1 MNKKK
6 LKGKKKEAKD
16 KKSNNKL
23 KKLTNGEIENIIKT
37 QKEELIRINQKKHLL
52 EKKLSEKNKE
62 FEIFKNEYK
71 ELKNKVNV
79 INEDCEKYDEKIQE
93 ENKTIKSKSIFYNF
107 QNEEEMKKL
116 EKEKD
121 NLKILIDEKHEET
134 MNNILNHIEQQ
145 RLSLDYEKNK
155 NFEEINELNM
165 SFDVRMQNVE
175 ELFTKYLESYDIE
188 KKEEVDDIIENYKI
202 LERNEINY
210 IQNMY
215 NDHVKNIKEIHMVVL
230 ENYKKYYIDQLKE
243 NIKKIKGLK
252 EKINELEINDKEIKN
267 DLNVHNNEYDSMV
280 DNIKNLELKR
290 ENLKRDLKFYSKD
303 FVIYKNLELI
313 YNESDV
319 HIKNLKQ
326 FSQSSRDKITQVEKE
341 LKRISEDELN
351 VDEYFEDIKKQN
363 ILLKKKIES
372 IDINLEDINT
382 EFQSY
387 IKEHNIKDEDV
398 QTVRKG
404 INFCLNTY
412 NREFDNL
419 LYTQKKMKKKIKDTV
434 NIYEKK
440 LKDIN
445 IKKDTT

>member
-23 KKLTNGEIENIIKT
+23 KKLTNGELENIIKT

-79 INEDCEKYDEKIQE
+79 INEDCEKFDEKIQE
-93 ENKTIKSKSIFYNF
+93 EDKTIKSKSIFYNF
-107 QNEEEMKKL
+107 QNEEELKKL

-121 NLKILIDEKHEET
+121 NLKNLIDEKHEET

-155 NFEEINELNM
+155 NFEEINELNI

-175 ELFTKYLESYDIE
+175 ELFTKYLETYDIE
-188 KKEEVDDIIENYKI
+188 KKEEMDDIIENYKI

-215 NDHVKNIKEIHMVVL
+215 NDHVKSIKEIHMVVL

-243 NIKKIKGLK
+243 NIKKIKSLK

-267 DLNVHNNEYDSMV
+267 DLSVHNNEYYSMV
-280 DNIKNLELKR
+280 ENIKNLELKR
-290 ENLKRDLKFYSKD
+290 ENLKKDLKFYSKD

-351 VDEYFEDIKKQN
+351 VDDYFEDIKKKN

-372 IDINLEDINT
+372 IDINLDDINK

-387 IKEHNIKDEDV
+387 IKENNIKDEDV
-398 QTVRKG
+398 QNVRKG

-445 IKKDTT
+445 IKKETT

>member
-252 EKINELEINDKEIKN
+252 EKINELEINDREIKN

-445 IKKDTT
+445 IKKDT

>member
-23 KKLTNGEIENIIKT
+23 KKLTNGELENIIKT

-79 INEDCEKYDEKIQE
+79 INEDCEKFDEKIQE
-93 ENKTIKSKSIFYNF
+93 EDKTIKSKSIFYNF
-107 QNEEEMKKL
+107 QNEEELKKL

-121 NLKILIDEKHEET
+121 NLKNLIDERHEET

-155 NFEEINELNM
+155 NFEEINELNI
-165 SFDVRMQNVE
+165 SFDV
-175 ELFTKYLESYDIE
+175 K
-188 KKEEVDDIIENYKI
+188 
-202 LERNEINY
+202 
-210 IQNMY
+210 
-215 NDHVKNIKEIHMVVL
+215 
-230 ENYKKYYIDQLKE
+230 
-243 NIKKIKGLK
+243 
-252 EKINELEINDKEIKN
+252 
-267 DLNVHNNEYDSMV
+267 
-280 DNIKNLELKR
+280 
-290 ENLKRDLKFYSKD
+290 DLKFYSKD

-351 VDEYFEDIKKQN
+351 VDDYFEDIKKKN

-372 IDINLEDINT
+372 IDINLDDINK

-387 IKEHNIKDEDV
+387 IKENNIKDEDV
-398 QTVRKG
+398 QNVRKG

-445 IKKDTT
+445 IKKETT

>member
-188 KKEEVDDIIENYKI
+188 KKEEMDDIIENYKI

-267 DLNVHNNEYDSMV
+267 DLNVHNNEYYSMV

-290 ENLKRDLKFYSKD
+290 ENLKKDLKFYSKD

-372 IDINLEDINT
+372 IDINLDDINT
-382 EFQSY
+382 EFHSY

>member
-252 EKINELEINDKEIKN
+252 EKINELEINDREIKN

-341 LKRISEDELN
+341 LKRISEHELN

-445 IKKDTT
+445 IKKNTT